1 MWVILFAVVV
11 IVLMTV
17 QMFFEQKK
25 RRKALED
32 YKKQSGSHFRVKELG
47 EKAFY
52 GQILTVVL
60 CLFLGVYIYLNP
72 ASVKGENVGGYI
84 GLSVLL
90 AISFALNM
98 VFSAGLDKIFYNKDT
113 FYLNGEIVRFQS
125 VKSFKKRAVGGYEIE
140 LYSSS
145 ENIKV
150 PKIAV
155 NALQEL
161 LDEKKREK
169 ANKGK

>member
-32 YKKQSGSHFRVKELG
+32 YKKQSGSHFRAKELG
-47 EKAFY
+47 KKAFY

-90 AISFALNM
+90 AVSFALNM
-98 VFSAGLDKIFYNKDT
+98 VFSSGLDKIFYNKDT

-125 VKSFKKRAVGGYEIE
+125 VKSFKKRVVGGYEIE

-161 LDEKKREK
+161 LDEKKSEK

>member
-1 MWVILFAVVV
+1 MWVILFAAVV
-11 IVLMTV
+11 IVIMTV

-25 RRKALED
+25 RRKALEE
-32 YKKQSGSHFRVKELG
+32 YKKQSGSHFKEKELG
-47 EKAFY
+47 KKALY
-52 GQILTVVL
+52 GQLLTVAL

-84 GLSVLL
+84 GLTVLL

-113 FYLNGEIVRFQS
+113 FYFNGEIVRFQS
-125 VKSFKKRAVGGYEIE
+125 VKSLKKRAVGGYEIE
-140 LYSSS
+140 LYSSA

-161 LDEKKREK
+161 LDEKKNEK
-169 ANKGK
+169 AKKGK